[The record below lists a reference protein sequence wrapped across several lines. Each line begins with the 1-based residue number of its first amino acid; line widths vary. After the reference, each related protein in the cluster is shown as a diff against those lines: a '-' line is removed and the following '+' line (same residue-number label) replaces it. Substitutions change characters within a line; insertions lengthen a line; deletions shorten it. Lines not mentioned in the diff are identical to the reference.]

1 MKCTVRDGY
10 FYGQQI
16 TVNRTEKMLKM
27 YGPGE
32 EVEIPDGSPL
42 PHQLEIKPEVEE
54 QEPEEET
61 PETEE
66 VLSEESEADSN
77 E

>member
-1 MKCTVRDGY
+1 MKCIVREGY

-32 EVEIPDGSPL
+32 EVEIPDGTPL
-42 PHQLEIKPEVEE
+42 PHQLEPKAETSE
-54 QEPEEET
+54 QEPEDQI

-66 VLSEESEADSN
+66 KLPEDSEAESN

>member
-1 MKCTVRDGY
+1 MKCIVRDGY

-32 EVEIPDGSPL
+32 EVEIPDGDPI
-42 PHQLEIKPEVEE
+42 PHQLEIKTAS
-54 QEPEEET
+54 EPEET
-61 PETEE
+61 
-66 VLSEESEADSN
+66 ESEAAQN